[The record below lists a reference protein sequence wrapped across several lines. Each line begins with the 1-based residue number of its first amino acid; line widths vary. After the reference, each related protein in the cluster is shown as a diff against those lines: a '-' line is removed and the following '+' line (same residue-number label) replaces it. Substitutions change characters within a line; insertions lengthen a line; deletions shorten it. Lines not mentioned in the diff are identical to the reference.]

1 MEEVLFKNQGYL
13 RISAMSMC
21 REQGE
26 AIVDCGK
33 ALDNGWGVGCNV
45 RMSARPV

>member
-26 AIVDCGK
+26 AIADCGK
-33 ALDNGWGVGCNV
+33 ALDKGWGVGCNV